1 VTLPSDAYPAAA
13 IRQLEREAIAAGIDG
28 YALMQRA
35 GAAALA
41 GLRQRWPGA
50 RRIAV
55 VAGTGNNGGDGLVL
69 ARLARA
75 AGIDARVLLVGD
87 AGVIRGEAAQALRD
101 LCAAGAD
108 VQSLDAAR
116 LKDCQVVVDALL
128 GIGVRAP
135 LQPGWHAAIDAMNA
149 CGVDVFSL
157 DLPSGLEPDSGR
169 ALPAVKATATLTFL
183 ALKQGL
189 FLGDGPDHA
198 GVIEFDALGLAQ
210 PTMAP
215 GSAIPSLKLL
225 GPPCIQNALSP
236 RQRNS
241 HKGNFGRVLVIGGG
255 VGMAGAVRMA
265 GESALRVGA
274 GLVTVAS
281 RPEHLGVVGA
291 RPELMFLG
299 VEKGPD
305 LAAALRQADV
315 IAIGPGLGRSA
326 WAQDLLDTVLKSAG
340 MGQRLVLDADALNL
354 VADSGVRRRDD
365 WILTPHPGEAA
376 RLLGTSTQVVQADR
390 RAALDQLTGSR
401 GGIVVLKGAGTLVG
415 CGAEVPR
422 LCTCGNPGMAV
433 PGMGDV
439 LTGAVAGLVAATAK
453 GGDAF
458 AATCAAVQ
466 VHAMAGDR
474 CALKGMR
481 GVLALEVA
489 EELRAVLAPLP

>member
-1 VTLPSDAYPAAA
+1 M
-13 IRQLEREAIAAGIDG
+13 AAGVDG
-28 YALMQRA
+28 YTLMQRA

-41 GLRQRWPGA
+41 GLRRRWPGA

-101 LCAAGAD
+101 LRAAGAD
-108 VQSLDAAR
+108 IQPLDAVH
-116 LKDCQVVVDALL
+116 LQDTHVVVDALL

-135 LQPGWHAAIDAMNA
+135 LQPGWLAAIEAMNA
-149 CGVDVFSL
+149 CGVDVYAL

-169 ALPAVKATATLTFL
+169 ALPAVKATATITFL
-183 ALKQGL
+183 GLKQGL
-189 FLGDGPDHA
+189 FLGEGPDHA
-198 GVIEFDALGLAQ
+198 GALEFDALGVAQ
-210 PTMAP
+210 SPSASPSP
-215 GSAIPSLKLL
+215 GPSLKLL
-225 GPPCIQNALSP
+225 EPACIQKAVSP

-241 HKGNFGRVLVIGGG
+241 HKGLFGRVLVIGGG
-255 VGMAGAVRMA
+255 AGMAGAVRMA

-299 VEKGPD
+299 VEKGAD

-315 IAIGPGLGRSA
+315 IAIGPGLGRTA

-340 MGQRLVLDADALNL
+340 AGQRLVLDADALNL
-354 VADSGVRRRDD
+354 VADSGALHRDD

-376 RLLGTSTQVVQADR
+376 RLLGTTTEIVQADR
-390 RAALDQLTGSR
+390 LAALDQLTGAR

-415 CGAEVPR
+415 RSAEVPR
-422 LCTCGNPGMAV
+422 LCTRGNPGMAV

-439 LTGAVAGLVAATAK
+439 LTGAIAGLVAATAK

-466 VHAMAGDR
+466 AHAMAGDR
-474 CALKGMR
+474 CALKGVR

-489 EELRAVLAPLP
+489 QELRAVLAPLP